1 MEYKKLI
8 LKEGIIVCIMDIY
21 IRINFKEGNDIKVVF
36 KIILEKGKDVIK
48 VVFLLVKGFFFL
60 LWKIIELVI
69 FVV

>member
-1 MEYKKLI
+1 MYNIE
-8 LKEGIIVCIMDIY
+8 IY

>member
-8 LKEGIIVCIMDIY
+8 LKEGIIVCI
-21 IRINFKEGNDIKVVF
+21 RVNFKEGNDFKVVF
-36 KIILEKGKDVIK
+36 KIILEEGKDVIK

-60 LWKIIELVI
+60 LWKIIVLVI